1 MADRTRAFD
10 WARTPVG
17 PIEQWPEALLITVN
31 TLLASRHPMF
41 LWWGEDLIQFYND
54 AYRPSIREDKHP
66 RALGQRG
73 RDCWP
78 EIWSI
83 IGPQID
89 AVMTRGEASWHED
102 HLVPIYRNGRL
113 EDVYWTYGYSPVRDA
128 AGHVCGTLVVC
139 TETTGTV
146 VAKAQLQQERER
158 LADLFQ
164 QAPAFFALLRGP
176 NHVFEMINPPYQDLV
191 GQRPVLG
198 KTLREAVPEAEGQ
211 GFLALLDAV
220 YRTGTPHIGRSTPI
234 QLARSGSPALEA
246 RYLDF
251 VYQPRREPD
260 GSISGIIVLGVDVT
274 ESRRA
279 DGTDTN
285 CGGTYR
291 ALDDAVKQGTI
302 SEADI
307 DVSLRRLFLARMKLG
322 LFDPPNLVPYT
333 SIPFSD
339 VHSQAHQA
347 LALEATEKALVLL
360 KNDGILPLKA
370 AKYKT
375 VAVIGPNA
383 AALASLEGN
392 YNGMA
397 RDPQMPV
404 DALKAA
410 LPEAHIVYEQGS
422 PYAEGIESP
431 VPRTLFRP
439 SPDSKE
445 EGLKA
450 EYFAENAFTGKPV
463 ISRIDPA
470 INFDW
475 DSVSPLPGNATGGF
489 AVRWTGQVVPP
500 TPGSYDISVHLER
513 CRTCDPSDHVTVLV
527 GGKQVATFNI
537 GAPTTTPQPGLDA
550 TRRARGPL
558 GFTLAFADSQPQSIE
573 VEMTRAS
580 SSKGG
585 GISLYWKPPA
595 SILLQRAV
603 DAAKRSDLVIAM
615 MGLSPEIEGEE
626 MPIHVEGFSGGDRTD
641 IKLPAPQEEMLQQV
655 AATGKPMVVVLLN
668 GSALAVNWAQQHAN
682 AILEAWYP
690 GEAGGKA
697 IANTLIGK
705 SNPSGRLP
713 VTFYASAR
721 PSGLHRLLDAEPYL
735 SLFHRQRALPIRLR
749 P

>member
-279 DGTDTN
+279 EQALLQSEKLAAVGRLASSIAHEINNPLEAITNLIYLAQSTNPPGDAAAYLSLAESELQRVSVIASRTLRFHRQSTLPKAITPGELLDSTLPLFQGRFNNAQISVSRRDRTSRPVTCLDGEI
-285 CGGTYR
+285 R
-291 ALDDAVKQGTI
+291 QVL
-302 SEADI
+302 S
-307 DVSLRRLFLARMKLG
+307 
-322 LFDPPNLVPYT
+322 NLVGNAVDAMRST
-333 SIPFSD
+333 GGRLLLRSRAATHWKTGRSGVLITVADSGSGMSSRTLSRIFEPFSPPK
-339 VHSQAHQA
+339 
-347 LALEATEKALVLL
+347 T
-360 KNDGILPLKA
+360 LPA
-370 AKYKT
+370 
-375 VAVIGPNA
+375 P
-383 AALASLEGN
+383 ALASGS
-392 YNGMA
+392 A
-397 RDPQMPV
+397 V
-404 DALKAA
+404 KSWSATAA
-410 LPEAHIVYEQGS
+410 
-422 PYAEGIESP
+422 
-431 VPRTLFRP
+431 
-439 SPDSKE
+439 
-445 EGLKA
+445 
-450 EYFAENAFTGKPV
+450 
-463 ISRIDPA
+463 
-470 INFDW
+470 
-475 DSVSPLPGNATGGF
+475 
-489 AVRWTGQVVPP
+489 
-500 TPGSYDISVHLER
+500 
-513 CRTCDPSDHVTVLV
+513 
-527 GGKQVATFNI
+527 
-537 GAPTTTPQPGLDA
+537 
-550 TRRARGPL
+550 
-558 GFTLAFADSQPQSIE
+558 
-573 VEMTRAS
+573 
-580 SSKGG
+580 
-585 GISLYWKPPA
+585 
-595 SILLQRAV
+595 
-603 DAAKRSDLVIAM
+603 
-615 MGLSPEIEGEE
+615 
-626 MPIHVEGFSGGDRTD
+626 FSGSGPVNPHNHRERRSRSSCPSANNHLPDR
-641 IKLPAPQEEMLQQV
+641 PHFRCGE
-655 AATGKPMVVVLLN
+655 
-668 GSALAVNWAQQHAN
+668 QH
-682 AILEAWYP
+682 
-690 GEAGGKA
+690 
-697 IANTLIGK
+697 
-705 SNPSGRLP
+705 
-713 VTFYASAR
+713 
-721 PSGLHRLLDAEPYL
+721 
-735 SLFHRQRALPIRLR
+735 
-749 P
+749 